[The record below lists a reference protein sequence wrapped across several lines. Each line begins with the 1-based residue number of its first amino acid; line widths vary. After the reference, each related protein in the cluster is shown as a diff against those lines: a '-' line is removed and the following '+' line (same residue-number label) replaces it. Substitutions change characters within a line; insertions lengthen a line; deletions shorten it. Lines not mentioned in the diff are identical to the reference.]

1 MCTSVGRLR
10 WLPVGPHLRRGV
22 YANTSRLA
30 LLQDPAAPRVD
41 ATLEIAGVCGSG
53 HEWPAPPGG
62 SETAPC
68 FDQRAMSLERGSG
81 LGQVLLG
88 SSRGSNECFC
98 ISPRDP
104 HLSALSDGPAYPG
117 TNGSV
122 LPVYPGSPRIHVA
135 QWRGTKLFSD
145 MNSETCVILVESGVA
160 AVLHHLSYSL
170 GDVRAGAT
178 LS

>member
-1 MCTSVGRLR
+1 MRTPVDLRCSRTLPPPACMRRWRLLGCVGAGMN
-10 WLPVGPHLRRGV
+10 GP
-22 YANTSRLA
+22 SP
-30 LLQDPAAPRVD
+30 PAA
-41 ATLEIAGVCGSG
+41 C
-53 HEWPAPPGG
+53 
-62 SETAPC
+62 ETAPC

-88 SSRGSNECFC
+88 SSRGSNECPC
-98 ISPRDP
+98 VSPRDP

-135 QWRGTKLFSD
+135 QWRGTKLFSA

-170 GDVRAGAT
+170 GDVRAGAI
-178 LS
+178 LL

>member
-22 YANTSRLA
+22 YANTTRLA
-30 LLQDPAAPRVD
+30 LLQDPAAPRVY

-53 HEWPAPPGG
+53 HERPVPPGG
-62 SETAPC
+62 CETAPC

-104 HLSALSDGPAYPG
+104 HLSALSDGPTMG
-117 TNGSV
+117 QMDLVCLGHQ
-122 LPVYPGSPRIHVA
+122 LPCS
-135 QWRGTKLFSD
+135 T
-145 MNSETCVILVESGVA
+145 VEGYEV
-160 AVLHHLSYSL
+160 VQRY
-170 GDVRAGAT
+170 VQ
-178 LS
+178 

>member
-22 YANTSRLA
+22 YANTNRLA
-30 LLQDPAAPRVD
+30 LLQDPAAPRVY

-53 HEWPAPPGG
+53 HERPAPPGG
-62 SETAPC
+62 CETAPC

-98 ISPRDP
+98 ISPVTQSTLRYLTAPPIVGQMD
-104 HLSALSDGPAYPG
+104 LA
-117 TNGSV
+117 
-122 LPVYPGSPRIHVA
+122 
-135 QWRGTKLFSD
+135 
-145 MNSETCVILVESGVA
+145 C
-160 AVLHHLSYSL
+160 L
-170 GDVRAGAT
+170 GHQ
-178 LS
+178 

>member
-1 MCTSVGRLR
+1 MAAQPQSAGVKVSLFLSNCCSNWEWVQSVSQFWKTCVTTWRLR

-30 LLQDPAAPRVD
+30 LLQDPAAPRVY
-41 ATLEIAGVCGSG
+41 ATLEIAGVCGIG
-53 HEWPAPPGG
+53 HEWPVPPGG
-62 SETAPC
+62 CETAPC

-104 HLSALSDGPAYPG
+104 IHSALSDGPTYCGA
-117 TNGSV
+117 NGSG
-122 LPVYPGSPRIHVA
+122 LFRAPV
-135 QWRGTKLFSD
+135 T
-145 MNSETCVILVESGVA
+145 M
-160 AVLHHLSYSL
+160 
-170 GDVRAGAT
+170 
-178 LS
+178 